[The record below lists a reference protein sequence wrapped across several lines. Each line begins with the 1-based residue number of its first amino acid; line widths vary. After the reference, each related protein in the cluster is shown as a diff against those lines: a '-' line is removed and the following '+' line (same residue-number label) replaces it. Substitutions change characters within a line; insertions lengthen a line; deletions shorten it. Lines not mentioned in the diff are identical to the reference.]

1 MQGFQ
6 PIPAVTSL
14 PPHGQSDM
22 YLYDFIID
30 SFKSCSMYVICIHLY
45 IYIDIYLYINN
56 ICIYILHIY
65 IIYIYIYHNLND
77 LTLNVYKSF
86 AQDLSSQLAG
96 SASSHRPIGYT
107 HQLGS

>member
-30 SFKSCSMYVICIHLY
+30 SFKSCSMYVIYIHLY
-45 IYIDIYLYINN
+45 IYIFIYINN
-56 ICIYILHIY
+56 MYIYILHIY
-65 IIYIYIYHNLND
+65 NIYIYHNLND